1 MADEIKVEGLK
12 QLEATLKQLP
22 ARLGEKVMRGALRA
36 SAQVIR
42 KDAQSKAPIL
52 KEPKKGR
59 KPGTV
64 KNAITVRR
72 SKKDKFGVYVG
83 IKGIGKKAV
92 KEFKASG
99 GKARENPD
107 DPFYWIFLE
116 FGTAKMPAAPMLR
129 PAFEARKLE
138 ALSKFEAFAKRRVV
152 KEANKLA
159 QENGG
164 NRT

>member
-12 QLEATLKQLP
+12 QLEATLKGLP

-36 SAQVIR
+36 AAQVIR

-52 KEPKKGR
+52 KEPRKGR

-72 SKKDKFGVYVG
+72 SKQDKFGVFVG
-83 IKGIGKKAV
+83 IKGLGKKAV

-99 GKARENPD
+99 GKSRENPD

-116 FGTAKMPAAPMLR
+116 FGTAETPAAPMLR
-129 PAFEARKLE
+129 PAFESRKYE
-138 ALSKFEAFAKRRVV
+138 ALQKFETYSKRRVV
-152 KEANKLA
+152 REANKLA

-164 NRT
+164 NRA